1 MSTSGSTTALQ
12 CFTLALM
19 LRGALIT
26 FEGSEGCGKSTQVKR
41 LASRLEQAGA
51 RVLITREPG
60 GTAIGEKIRDL
71 LQFAPESSA
80 MTPETELLL
89 FEASRSQLVRETIRP
104 ALEQGAV
111 VISDRFFDSTTVYQG
126 VARKL
131 EPAVVATLN
140 DFAVGAD
147 RPDLTIILDVDVAT
161 ARARMLRRVR
171 PVQALDRMEQEPLEF
186 YERVCEGYRELAR
199 REPARI
205 RLLDGTRSPDE
216 IENEIWREVSA
227 RFPALIASPKKE
239 DAAGA
244 S

>member
-1 MSTSGSTTALQ
+1 MT
-12 CFTLALM
+12 
-19 LRGALIT
+19 RGVFIT
-26 FEGSEGCGKSTQVKR
+26 FEGSEGCGKSTQAAR
-41 LASRLEQAGA
+41 LGA
-51 RVLITREPG
+51 RFEKAGLRVLMTREPG

-104 ALEQGAV
+104 ALERGSV

-131 EPAVVATLN
+131 EPDIVTMLN
-140 DFAVGAD
+140 NFAAGGD
-147 RPDLTIILDVDVAT
+147 HPDLTIILEVDVAT

-171 PVQALDRMEQEPLEF
+171 PVVAVDRMEQEPPEF

-205 RLLDGTRSPDE
+205 RLLDGARSPE
-216 IENEIWREVSA
+216 EVESEIWREVSS
-227 RFPALIASPKKE
+227 RFPDLLASLKKE
-239 DAAGA
+239 DAARV

>member
-1 MSTSGSTTALQ
+1 
-12 CFTLALM
+12 
-19 LRGALIT
+19 
-26 FEGSEGCGKSTQVKR
+26 
-41 LASRLEQAGA
+41 
-51 RVLITREPG
+51 VLVTREPG

-71 LQFAPESSA
+71 LQFAPESFA

-104 ALEQGAV
+104 ALEQGVV

-131 EPAVVATLN
+131 EPDIVATLN
-140 DFAVGAD
+140 NFAVGSD

-161 ARARMLRRVR
+161 ARARMQRRVR
-171 PVQALDRMEQEPLEF
+171 PVVVIDRMEQEPIEF

-205 RLLDGTRSPDE
+205 RLLDGVRSPDE
-216 IENEIWREVSA
+216 IETEIWREVEA
-227 RFPALIASPKKE
+227 RFPALLASAKKG
-239 DAAGA
+239 DVARAP
-244 S
+244 